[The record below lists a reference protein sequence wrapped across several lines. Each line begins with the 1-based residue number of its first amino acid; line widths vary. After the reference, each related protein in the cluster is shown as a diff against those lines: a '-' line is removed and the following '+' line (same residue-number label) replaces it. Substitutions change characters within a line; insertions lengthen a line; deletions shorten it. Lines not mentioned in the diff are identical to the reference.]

1 MPTRDTSSR
10 FRFDGPGTDSAK
22 TLPKEALDFAN
33 THGTQAREVMTSLKN
48 FKDSRSTGL
57 GDKEWNAFIEL
68 AKNGR
73 EGKAVIDA
81 PHFSLTDRAQH

>member
-1 MPTRDTSSR
+1 
-10 FRFDGPGTDSAK
+10 
-22 TLPKEALDFAN
+22 
-33 THGTQAREVMTSLKN
+33 MTSLKN